1 MVQVGL
7 MRINAKMSPKDIDQ
21 ATLAAVAAACHVS
34 PDDIDHVYDC
44 TPLQVATM
52 AESTIH
58 PGASVFQFILS
69 LSSSVNEDRFCEA
82 LEQVVS
88 LNPILRTRLVDGPS
102 GLLQVV
108 TNQKHDTSR
117 FKEANEN
124 DTDLARYLEKNKSQ
138 PLGLAMPLFRSAIVG
153 SHLVLT
159 MHHAIMDHA
168 SLTPL
173 FLDTFDVYHG
183 HQPVQRADFNEFV
196 DHCLH
201 IDDTVAKE
209 FWKSQF
215 QGAPTVFPPVDR
227 GHMPL
232 GTLKM
237 TREVA
242 LNDTKVSAAHVPS
255 FLETAWAMT
264 AAVYTSSENVAFGLV
279 LSGRQAAACPAA
291 ATTLGPTI
299 AIVPLQISLS
309 RGMTVG
315 SMLKTR
321 AAARRQLQNSPSL
334 QYGVAKIKTTSD
346 AASAAAGFQTLL
358 NVRPRWH
365 DASDGDGSAEPL
377 VTYRDMEEP
386 TGAFALTLNCDL
398 GEGGA
403 VHVHSV
409 ADPTVIP
416 QQQLARI
423 LSQFEH
429 YLKALTQASHETKL
443 EHIPH
448 LSASDFEEIKSWNS
462 TPWTDVDFC
471 LHDLFRS
478 QAKKTPTL
486 TAVDAWDG
494 RATFRELDDMS
505 DTLSHELQRRK
516 VSGCLVGFCFEK
528 SIWAVAA
535 MLAILKAGG
544 ACVPLSTSDPAARR
558 KDIIARASIKL
569 LLLSGPEAENCAD
582 LGVDVMEVDASSV
595 STLSSGP
602 RDDGEAALRSAESLA
617 FVILTSGSTGV
628 PKGVMLSHRNLRSS
642 VSNLIQRFGW
652 QAGGRMLQFG
662 SYVWD
667 IHLGETFGAL
677 LSGGTLCI
685 PSEEDRRSRLAH
697 CITSSRIDCAWLT
710 PTVIRTL
717 TPDEVPGLK
726 TLISAGE
733 PVASD
738 ASTTW
743 GKRLDLFNGW
753 GPCETS
759 IVSAVAGLR
768 PDAPYPETIGRPANC
783 AIWLTN
789 PKDPKQLVP
798 IGAVGEILIDGPGVA
813 QGYLKDEVK
822 TKAAF
827 IERPAWLPS
836 LDDNSRDRR
845 LYRTGDMAR
854 YNPDGSI
861 CFVGRQDDQVKIR
874 GQRLDL
880 GEVESALG
888 SCAAVRNV
896 LATTKII
903 DGRTH
908 LLSIIALMD
917 PALPRESILGELS
930 EKHAQTV
937 AGHLRAIRDH
947 AQSRLPSYMI
957 PTAYLF
963 VERMPQTPSTKLDR
977 ARVKQWVKDRKDL
990 GAAVKAS
997 ASALASSETATSLP
1011 DTPDE
1016 QLIQSVWSSVL
1027 NIPGEHIG
1035 RESCFVT
1042 LGGDS
1047 VLAMH
1052 AASQCRKG
1060 GLEVTTVSLLRNLPL
1075 HLIAENARTSQEDPA
1090 HSINE
1095 NGGEVSSNV
1104 DILDRDD
1111 LDIKMDFKP
1120 NNIEAIVPAT
1130 DGQATMLAVGELEG
1144 RGYYVDFVL
1153 KFETSLD
1160 AEKLRRACVQVIE
1173 QHAILRTVFARVGRQ
1188 LYQIVYNRNSW
1199 QADMVAVVTA
1209 EAENEHT
1216 DRKQLSFRQGAPLAR
1231 FHITASTQGGCEA
1244 LRLEIHHALYDAV
1257 SMGLIMSDLQR
1268 GYIATESTS
1277 KSGLDFHRW
1286 VTHVQA
1292 LEQTQSHA
1300 FWKSALREAFMSALV
1315 PVPKGATRNQQLLDQ
1330 QKEVRM
1336 SLDGLKAIPRVT
1348 PSSVLKAAWTLLLS
1362 QALDTDD
1369 VVFGEVSA
1377 NRYLPL
1383 AGVEEVRGPCVNQV
1397 PVRTRIDK
1405 STTLASLVA
1414 AIHEQHLASLPHHHI
1429 GTRSIIQECSP
1440 WPSWTRFSTA
1450 VVYQNHHSVV
1460 IDQTHNMCGVD
1471 CKLTVKG
1478 QLGDATDLHVVA
1490 IPHGDELVVTLLYS
1504 PDTFSDERIQ
1514 WISTRLEQILRLL
1527 PFSLEQSV
1535 GHFSEALGGT
1545 SYPSVDVPSTAAATN
1560 GTRLEEAASPQT
1572 HKVVAEAWK
1581 ELGLSPGGQTEQE
1594 DAQSQTMWDCGADIV
1609 TALLLSEMYRS
1620 CGYDI
1625 STKDV
1630 VENPSQIAQTRLLD
1644 GGFGPITG

>member
-1 MVQVGL
+1 
-7 MRINAKMSPKDIDQ
+7 MSPKDIDQ
-21 ATLAAVAAACHVS
+21 MTLAAVATACHVS
-34 PDDIDHVYDC
+34 PNDIDNVYEC
-44 TPLQVATM
+44 TPLQTAAM

-58 PGASVFQFILS
+58 RGASVFQFILK
-69 LSSSVNEDRFCEA
+69 LSSSVDNDRLCEA
-82 LEQVVS
+82 LGQVVS

-108 TNQKHDTSR
+108 MNQEHVTLR
-117 FKEANEN
+117 FQEAEQDNVNLE
-124 DTDLARYLEKNKSQ
+124 RYLAKNKAQS
-138 PLGLAMPLFRSAIVG
+138 LGLAMPLFRSAIVG

-183 HQPVQRADFNEFV
+183 HQPVQRADFTEFV

-201 IDDTVAKE
+201 IDDTEARK

-215 QGAPTVFPPVDR
+215 QGVPTVFPPVDR

-237 TREVA
+237 AREVA
-242 LNDTKVSAAHVPS
+242 LDDSKVPAAHIPS

-264 AAVYTSSENVAFGLV
+264 AAVYTSSENIAFGLV
-279 LSGRQAAACPAA
+279 LSGRQATACPAA

-299 AIVPLQISLS
+299 AIVPVQISLS
-309 RGMTVG
+309 RGMTVS

-334 QYGVAKIKTTSD
+334 QYGLTQIKMASD
-346 AASAAAGFQTLL
+346 AASAAARFQTLL

-398 GEGGA
+398 GQGGVLRVNA
-403 VHVHSV
+403 V

-429 YLKALTQASHETKL
+429 YLRAITQASHETKL
-443 EHIPH
+443 EHIPP
-448 LSASDFEEIKSWNS
+448 LSAADLDEIKSWNRS
-462 TPWTDVDFC
+462 SPWTEVEVC

-478 QAKKTPTL
+478 QVKRTPTL

-494 RATFRELDDMS
+494 RATFRELDDIS
-505 DTLSHELQRRK
+505 DTLSHELQKRN
-516 VSGCLVGFCFEK
+516 VSGELVGFCFAK
-528 SIWAVAA
+528 SIWAVVA

-544 ACVPLSTSDPAARR
+544 ACVPLSTSDPTARK
-558 KDIIARASIKL
+558 KDIITRASIKHL
-569 LLLSGPEAENCAD
+569 LVSDSETENCAH
-582 LGVDVMEVDASSV
+582 LPVDVMEVGASSV
-595 STLSSGP
+595 STLSTGSQDEGDATAP
-602 RDDGEAALRSAESLA
+602 RSAESLA

-628 PKGVMLSHRNLRSS
+628 PKGVMLSHRNLSSS
-642 VSNLIQRFGW
+642 VSSLVQRFGW
-652 QAGGRMLQFG
+652 RAGDRMLQFA

-667 IHLGETFGAL
+667 MHLAETFGAL
-677 LSGGTLCI
+677 LSGGILCI

-697 CITSSRIDCAWLT
+697 YITSSRVDCAWLT

-717 TPDEVPGLK
+717 APDEVPTLK

-738 ASTTW
+738 AFTTW

-759 IVSAVAGLR
+759 IVSAVAALR
-768 PDAPYPETIGRPANC
+768 PDAPYPETIGLPANC

-789 PKDPKQLVP
+789 PKNPKQLVP
-798 IGAVGEILIDGPGVA
+798 IGAVGEILIEGPGVA
-813 QGYLKDEVK
+813 QGYLKDDAK

-836 LDDNSRDRR
+836 PDTNRPRDRL

-888 SCAAVRNV
+888 SCAMVRTA

-908 LLSIIALMD
+908 LLSVIALMD
-917 PALPRESILGELS
+917 PDLPRERILGELP
-930 EKHAQTV
+930 EEHARIV
-937 AGHLRAIRDH
+937 AGHLRTIRNH
-947 AQSRLPSYMI
+947 AETRLPSYMI

-963 VERMPQTPSTKLDR
+963 VERMPQTSSMKLDR
-977 ARVKQWVKDRKDL
+977 ARIKQWVKDRKDL

-997 ASALASSETATSLP
+997 ADALASSETAISPP
-1011 DTPDE
+1011 DTLDGE
-1016 QLIQSVWSSVL
+1016 LIQSVWSSVL
-1027 NIPGEHIG
+1027 SIPGERIG

-1052 AASQCRKG
+1052 AASQCRKR

-1075 HLIAENARTSQEDPA
+1075 RCIAENARASQRNHVDPIQGKEDEGP
-1090 HSINE
+1090 
-1095 NGGEVSSNV
+1095 SNV
-1104 DILDRDD
+1104 RLLDRDD
-1111 LDIKMDFKP
+1111 LDFKMDLKP
-1120 NNIEAIVPAT
+1120 DNIEAVVPAT
-1130 DGQATMLAVGELEG
+1130 DGQATMLAVGELGG

-1153 KFETSLD
+1153 KFDTGLD
-1160 AEKLRRACVQVIE
+1160 EDRLQRACVQVIE
-1173 QHAILRTVFARVGRQ
+1173 QHSILRTVFARVGRK
-1188 LYQIVYNRNSW
+1188 LYQIVCNSSSSW
-1199 QADMVAVVTA
+1199 AAKMVAVVTA
-1209 EAENEHT
+1209 EADDQST
-1216 DRKQLSFRQGAPLAR
+1216 GIKQLSFRQGDPLAR
-1231 FHITASTQGGCEA
+1231 FHVVAATQGGCEA

-1257 SMGLIMSDLQR
+1257 SMGLIMGDLHR
-1268 GYIATESTS
+1268 GYMATETTP
-1277 KSGLDFHRW
+1277 KGGLDFHRW
-1286 VTHVQA
+1286 VSHVQT
-1292 LEQTQSHA
+1292 LKKTQSHA
-1300 FWKSALREAFMSALV
+1300 FWTSALREASMSSLV
-1315 PVPKGATRNQQLLDQ
+1315 PVPKGATRSQQLLDH
-1330 QKEVRM
+1330 KKDIRVP
-1336 SLDGLKAIPRVT
+1336 LDGLKAIPRAT
-1348 PSSVLKAAWTLLLS
+1348 PSSVLKAAWALLLS

-1397 PVRTRIDK
+1397 PIRTQTNK
-1405 STTLASLVA
+1405 STILASFVA
-1414 AIHEQHLASLPHHHI
+1414 AIHEQHLASLPHHHV
-1429 GTRSIIQECSP
+1429 GTRTIIQECSP

-1450 VVYQNHHSVV
+1450 LVYQNHHSVV
-1460 IDQTHNMCGVD
+1460 FDQTHKMCGVD
-1471 CKLTVKG
+1471 CTLTVKG

-1490 IPHGDELVVTLLYS
+1490 MPHGNDLAVTLLYS
-1504 PDTFSDERIQ
+1504 PATFSDERIR
-1514 WISTRLEQILRLL
+1514 WISTKLEQILRLL
-1527 PFSLEQSV
+1527 PSCLDQSV
-1535 GHFSEALGGT
+1535 GHFSEALGGA
-1545 SYPSVDVPSTAAATN
+1545 SYPSVDVPSAAAASN
-1560 GTRLEEAASPQT
+1560 GTRQEEVASSQ
-1572 HKVVAEAWK
+1572 VENFVAQAWE
-1581 ELGLSPGGQTEQE
+1581 ELGISPGGQTEHE
-1594 DAQSQTMWDCGADIV
+1594 DAQSPTMWDRGADVV
-1609 TALLLSEMYRS
+1609 TALLLSEKYRS
-1620 CGYDI
+1620 RGYDI

-1630 VENPSQIAQTRLLD
+1630 VESPTQIAQTRLLA
-1644 GGFGPITG
+1644 GSAGPKAG